1 MIREQAIR
9 FECTGCALIGIL
21 HLPSHPIGKA
31 LVVVTGGPQYRVGS
45 HRQFVLLGRH
55 LAQRGIAV
63 LRFDYRGMG
72 DSCGEPRNFRGIHD
86 DLLAAVDCL
95 LLQVQPIQDVV
106 LWGLCDG
113 ATAAGLYAAQDARI
127 SGLILLNPW
136 APTAQGTARTTL
148 RHYYAKRLTEAAF
161 WRKLIGRQLQW
172 GAVTRSLAHSVV
184 TAVHADD
191 TESGAALPERLHR
204 ALAAYQGRILI
215 ILSGEDYT
223 AREFA
228 ALQSQYAH
236 WRDLMAE
243 PRIRQAVLPQANH
256 TFASARWRD
265 EVAVMCTEWVTSW

>member
-1 MIREQAIR
+1 
-9 FECTGCALIGIL
+9 
-21 HLPSHPIGKA
+21 
-31 LVVVTGGPQYRVGS
+31 VGS

-55 LAQRGIAV
+55 LAQHGIAV

-72 DSCGEPRNFRGIHD
+72 DSCGEPRDFRSIHD
-86 DLLAAVDCL
+86 DLLAAVECL
-95 LLQVQPIQDVV
+95 LSQVRPIQDVV

-113 ATAAGLYAAQDARI
+113 ATAAALYAVQDTRI

-161 WRKLIGRQLQW
+161 WRKLVGRQLQW
-172 GAVTRSLAHSVV
+172 GAVTRSLAHSVA
-184 TAVHADD
+184 TAVQTGA
-191 TESGAALPERLHR
+191 TETGAALPERLHR
-204 ALAAYQGRILI
+204 ALNAFQGRILI

-228 ALQSQYAH
+228 ALQSQYSH
-236 WRDLMAE
+236 WRELMAQ
-243 PRIRQAVLPQANH
+243 PRVRQAALPQANH
-256 TFASARWRD
+256 TFACARWRD